1 MFFKFKMLKKLPNM
15 EEAKAVFY
23 LSNTR
28 ATSFS
33 KLFLS
38 LRAFSMPPNQFAIYS
53 DYDYFLE
60 NKI

>member
-1 MFFKFKMLKKLPNM
+1 MLKKLPNM